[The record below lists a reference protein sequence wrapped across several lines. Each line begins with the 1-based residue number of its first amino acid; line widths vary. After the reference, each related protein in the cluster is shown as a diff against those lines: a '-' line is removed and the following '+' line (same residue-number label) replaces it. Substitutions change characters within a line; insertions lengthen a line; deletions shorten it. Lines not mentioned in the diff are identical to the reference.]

1 MKLANRA
8 ATLAISPTSGSRN
21 RTRELIRN
29 GIDIVNLA
37 AGELDR
43 TPPDVV
49 LERLRTLP
57 GDLNR
62 YTDSAGIPE
71 LRRAIAH
78 RMSARTGAEL
88 SPDHVVVTTGAK
100 QALYLTAMALF
111 GPGDEVLVPS
121 PAWGTL
127 SAQVV
132 LAGATAVP
140 VDTTDTGFL
149 PDVSALE
156 RQRTPAARG
165 VLLNTPNNPTGAVY
179 PAEVIEEITRW
190 AEDHDLWVVFDECY
204 ADLVF
209 SPAVHVHPIQMRPQ
223 SAHRV
228 VTVGSFSKSFAVT
241 GWRVGWLSGPEQL
254 IGATKALQSHLTS
267 HAPSV
272 LQHALVPAALGAAD
286 EFVADSVRIQRDRLA
301 TAEQELADTP
311 YLRWLRPGG
320 TFYLW
325 LDCRELA
332 GRQLAGR
339 EHGSVRLDDDVILT
353 EQLLASAQLG
363 CVAGSAFGAPGFLRL
378 SLTVDEAR
386 LTEAFGRLKEL
397 VSRVR

>member
-1 MKLANRA
+1 VKLANRA
-8 ATLAISPTSGSRN
+8 LALSISPTSKSRN
-21 RTRELIRN
+21 RVRELARC
-29 GIDIVNLA
+29 GKVVNLA

-49 LERLRTLP
+49 LEALRTVP
-57 GDLNR
+57 GNVNR
-62 YTDSAGIPE
+62 YTETAGIPE
-71 LRRAIAH
+71 LRHAIAR
-78 RMSARTGAEL
+78 RMSASTGAEFT
-88 SPDHVVVTTGAK
+88 PDRVVVTTGAK
-100 QALYLTAMALF
+100 QALFLTAMALF
-111 GPGDEVLVPS
+111 GPGDDVLVPS

-127 SAQVV
+127 SAQIA
-132 LAGATAVP
+132 LTGATVVP
-140 VDTTDTGFL
+140 VDTAATGFL
-149 PDVSALE
+149 PDVTSLE
-156 RQRTPAARG
+156 RHRTSATRG

-190 AEDHDLWVVFDECY
+190 AEEHDLWIVFDECY

-209 SPAVHVHPIQMRPQ
+209 APTVHVHPIQVRPQ
-223 SAHRV
+223 SADRV

-241 GWRVGWLSGPEQL
+241 GWRVGWLSGPDQV

-272 LQHALVPAALGAAD
+272 LQHALMPAALGAAD

-301 TAEQELADTP
+301 TAEQELAGTP
-311 YLRWLRPGG
+311 HLRWQRPGG

-325 LDCRELA
+325 LDCRELV
-332 GRQLAGR
+332 GR
-339 EHGSVRLDDDVILT
+339 ECDGVRLDDDVILT
-353 EQLLASAQLG
+353 GQLLASAQLA

-378 SLTVDEAR
+378 SLTVDDAQLR
-386 LTEAFGRLKEL
+386 KALGGLKEF